1 LPKPTASASP
11 SRRALLLSFRYDGVD
26 RIYIGLFRCRR
37 HSHTTPRLI
46 SKSCKR
52 PSQTFFCFSEARR
65 PYILDIAHL
74 AHIDTHA
81 QLYDLQLLRYTRI
94 LTN

>member
-26 RIYIGLFRCRR
+26 RIYIGLFPCRR

-46 SKSCKR
+46 SKS
-52 PSQTFFCFSEARR
+52 
-65 PYILDIAHL
+65 
-74 AHIDTHA
+74 
-81 QLYDLQLLRYTRI
+81 
-94 LTN
+94 